1 MGAKPIRW
9 MMTGA
14 GKPFVPMEFEVGT
27 LAPDEVLVEIAGC
40 GVCHTDLGYYYDGV
54 RTKHEL
60 PLALGHEISGHVV
73 DTGADA
79 LWFTDR
85 AVIIPA
91 VIPCGQCDACKRGK
105 ATICPNQK
113 MPGNDIQGGFATHIV
128 VPSRGL
134 CVVDEHRLASVGID
148 LADLSV
154 DRRRGDHA
162 LPSGGA
168 GRRHQRRSG
177 HRQRGWR
184 RWRLCRSDRGSHG
197 RRRCRDR
204 CQRRQARGDHAG
216 RAHRSP

>member
-1 MGAKPIRW
+1 MSAKPVRW

-14 GKPFVPMEFEVGT
+14 GKPFVPMEFEIGT

-73 DTGADA
+73 DTGTDA

-91 VIPCGQCDACKRGK
+91 VIPCGQCDACQRGK

-113 MPGNDIQGGFATHIV
+113 MPGNDIHGGFATHIV

-134 CVVDEHRLASVGID
+134 CVVDEHRLAGRRNRPRRSFG
-148 LADLSV
+148 
-154 DRRRGDHA
+154 DRRRRDHA
-162 LPSGGA
+162 LPGGRA
-168 GRRHQRRSG
+168 GRRHQRRSR
-177 HRQRGWR
+177 HRQRR
-184 RWRLCRSDRGSHG
+184 RRRRRLCRPDRGRHG

-204 CQRRQARGDHAG
+204 RER
-216 RAHRSP
+216 